1 MFETLAANEI
11 NIDMIS
17 TSTIRISC
25 VVAEAD
31 AERAVMVLH
40 KRFGLGQGDDA
51 VEFGGRGHQP
61 TPAGKPGWAPAVHG
75 LAWGP

>member
-1 MFETLAANEI
+1 MFGTLAANEI

-51 VEFGGRGHQP
+51 VEFGG
-61 TPAGKPGWAPAVHG
+61 
-75 LAWGP
+75 